1 MAMGFGSSTV
11 SATSGSVTGS
21 TSVNVPTAATVPPSF
36 FNMTINKTTTPW
48 PTDAFYGQ
56 RLLGTGTLWGNL
68 ETAEGVYNWTT
79 LDKFVANAKTRGVDL
94 IYTFLGVP
102 QWASSN
108 PSDATCTSWN
118 GSCDPPND
126 LNADGTGTDLHWIN
140 FVKAIAGRETS
151 IKYWEL
157 WNEPNVLGYANKKTW
172 TTAQWIRMAS
182 DARPLI
188 LSANPNAVI
197 LSPGIAHGTSWLT
210 SFLAAGGG
218 NYVDVIA
225 FHGYANPPEAVL
237 PLITAVQSAA
247 TAGSVSSLPLWDT
260 EASWGLDTVLPDLDM
275 QAASVARLHLL
286 QAANGVARFYWYGW
300 DFSQRGTLWQPNT
313 ATGCTTPNNG
323 GDICPAGIAYAQT
336 SSWMTGTVLS
346 GCSNAS
352 TIWTCTLAR
361 PGGYYAQ
368 IMWDSSQ
375 SCSNGVCQT
384 ASYTAPPQFIK
395 YRDLNGN
402 TFSLTGSTTVPLG
415 AKPII
420 LENQ

>member
-1 MAMGFGSSTV
+1 
-11 SATSGSVTGS
+11 
-21 TSVNVPTAATVPPSF
+21 
-36 FNMTINKTTTPW
+36 
-48 PTDAFYGQ
+48 
-56 RLLGTGTLWGNL
+56 
-68 ETAEGVYNWTT
+68 
-79 LDKFVANAKTRGVDL
+79 
-94 IYTFLGVP
+94 
-102 QWASSN
+102 
-108 PSDATCTSWN
+108 
-118 GSCDPPND
+118 
-126 LNADGTGTDLHWIN
+126 
-140 FVKAIAGRETS
+140 
-151 IKYWEL
+151 
-157 WNEPNVLGYANKKTW
+157 
-172 TTAQWIRMAS
+172 
-182 DARPLI
+182 
-188 LSANPNAVI
+188 
-197 LSPGIAHGTSWLT
+197 
-210 SFLAAGGG
+210 
-218 NYVDVIA
+218 
-225 FHGYANPPEAVL
+225 
-237 PLITAVQSAA
+237 
-247 TAGSVSSLPLWDT
+247 
-260 EASWGLDTVLPDLDM
+260 M